1 MAQRVMRVSTPMC
14 LVSFSKSKEYTSK
27 AKVTTKGL
35 TWAVVDITSECSHG
49 CAWCYGGFND
59 NKGTHVS
66 VEDFK
71 VTLSKLKDMG
81 IKQISMTGGE
91 PTENP
96 NMLEMVEL
104 ATKDFMVHITSHGEW
119 YKNYAD
125 DFARLGVSQVQFN
138 YQGSKRH
145 DGVHQVLGS
154 YLKQVTSIK
163 QSIKADIET
172 VGTVTVGAYN
182 LKDIDSIFKE
192 MSDLGVTR
200 LRVWEATGKGN
211 KWRKDKEAK
220 EIFEIC
226 KTSASKLGF
235 NFIQS
240 YDPDFVGHVGTQC
253 PPLSKVGIYVDAK
266 SNLIFC
272 PATEQLLDKPIAS
285 FLTDSAKTI
294 TSNFNAFIDKELK
307 KGFRCLAREAV

>member
-1 MAQRVMRVSTPMC
+1 MC
-14 LVSFSKSKEYTSK
+14 LVSFSKNKEYSAK
-27 AKVTTKGL
+27 AKVVGSKPKL
-35 TWAVVDITSECSHG
+35 TWAVVDATSECSHG

-59 NKGTHVS
+59 TKGVHVS
-66 VEDFK
+66 VADFK
-71 VTLSKLKDMG
+71 VTMSKLKEMG
-81 IKQISMTGGE
+81 IKQVTITGGE

-96 NMLEMVEL
+96 NILEMVAI
-104 ATKDFMVHITSHGEW
+104 ATKDFMVHVNTHGGW
-119 YKNYAD
+119 DKNYAD

-154 YLKQVTSIK
+154 YIK
-163 QSIKADIET
+163 QLIAIKQCLKAGLET
-172 VGTVTVGAYN
+172 VGTLTVGAYN
-182 LKDIDSIFKE
+182 LKDVDVIFKE
-192 MSDLGVTR
+192 MSDLGLER

-211 KWRKDKEAK
+211 KWRKDKEAV

-226 KTSASKLGF
+226 KDVASKLGF
-235 NFIQS
+235 NFVQS
-240 YDPDFVGHVGTQC
+240 YDPDFEGDVGTKC
-253 PPLSKVGIYVDAK
+253 IPLSKVGVYIDAK

-294 TSNFNAFIDKELK
+294 TTNFNNFVDKELL
-307 KGFRCLAREAV
+307 KGFRCLAREVA